1 MVVRVNDFFKWGIKI
16 GSKLCAKPH
25 KKNKQV
31 INIKGI
37 RSDLVFCISHK
48 LYLNIIYPKHLSKK
62 YAKRIALKEAKG
74 LLLKCIQPPSRL
86 IKLLA
91 FQNNKL

>member
-1 MVVRVNDFFKWGIKI
+1 MVVKEKENYKRGIKM

-37 RSDLVFCISHK
+37 RSDLAFCIVHK

-62 YAKRIALKEAKG
+62 
-74 LLLKCIQPPSRL
+74 
-86 IKLLA
+86 
-91 FQNNKL
+91 

>member
-1 MVVRVNDFFKWGIKI
+1 VVVRVNDFFKWGIKI

-37 RSDLVFCISHK
+37 GSDLVFCIAHK

-62 YAKRIALKEAKG
+62 YAKRMALKEPKG
-74 LLLKCIQPPSRL
+74 LLLKRIQPASRL
-86 IKLLA
+86 IQLLA
-91 FQNNKL
+91 FQTKKL

>member
-1 MVVRVNDFFKWGIKI
+1 VVVRVNDFFKWGIKM

-37 RSDLVFCISHK
+37 RSDLVFCIAHK

-62 YAKRIALKEAKG
+62 YAKRMALKEPKG
-74 LLLKCIQPPSRL
+74 LLLKRIQPASRL
-86 IKLLA
+86 IQLLA
-91 FQNNKL
+91 FQTKKL